1 MAIGDRMKKIRTLE
15 GNSQTSFALKFG
27 LSQSTYAPYETG
39 KRAVPDE
46 LKQKLAQMGIN
57 IHWLVTGEG
66 SMFLDKDFED
76 NPEKVL
82 TQTSSTFITPKGKS
96 EIVQT
101 QKGVYS
107 VPILTQKLS
116 AGPGQ
121 NWVKTGYSEETV
133 PILERFIRRYPKEK
147 LCAAEVRGDSMTG
160 VMLFDGD
167 IVIFVREI
175 IEGNGIYVLTLRGEV
190 YVKRLSF
197 NPIDETVSI
206 ISENAKYKEIEV
218 KKEDESLMILGKV
231 IGWYHHHPY

>member
-1 MAIGDRMKKIRTLE
+1 MNERLREIRQNT
-15 GNSQTSFALKFG
+15 GKSQREFSNLFNIA
-27 LSQSTYAPYETG
+27 QQTYANYELG
-39 KRAVPDE
+39 KSSIPE
-46 LKQKLAQMGIN
+46 NLYLELAQMGIN